1 MTLRLNRYLSQAGV
15 ASRRT
20 ADELIAQGR
29 VEINGRVVTELG
41 SKVEPDRDVVRVDG
55 RRVKAAPASRYLL
68 VYKPRQVVSTRA
80 DPQRRTTIVDVLAGV
95 GVTGYFY
102 PVGRLDY
109 DTEGLLLVTNDG
121 AFAQTVLHPRSEIE
135 RTYEAQVAGVPDE
148 RDLLR
153 LRRGVEI
160 DGRRTLPA
168 KVRTL
173 RVISTRSGDQAVV
186 ELTIREGRNR
196 QVRRM
201 CDAIAHPVER
211 LRRTRI
217 GTLTDRGLR
226 PGQVRD
232 LTDAERR
239 DLLAAAAPA
248 TKTRSR
254 TRPARSAGRRR

>member
-29 VEINGRVVTELG
+29 VDVNGRVVTELG
-41 SKVEPDRDVVRVDG
+41 SKVEPDRDDVRVDG
-55 RRVKAAPASRYLL
+55 RRVKSVPASRYLL
-68 VYKPRQVVSTRA
+68 VYKPRQVVTTRA
-80 DPQRRTTIVDVLAGV
+80 DPQGRTTIVDVLARAGI
-95 GVTGYFY
+95 TGYFY

-121 AFAQTVLHPRSEIE
+121 AFAQDVLHPRSEIE
-135 RTYEAQVAGVPDE
+135 RTYEAQVVGVPDG

-168 KVRTL
+168 RVRTL
-173 RVISTRSGDQAVV
+173 RVVSTRSGKQAVV
-186 ELTIREGRNR
+186 EVTIREGRNR

-217 GTLTDRGLR
+217 GTVTDRGLR

-232 LTDAERR
+232 LTEAERR
-239 DLLAAAAPA
+239 DLLAAAASAA
-248 TKTRSR
+248 TSRKRARTPRS
-254 TRPARSAGRRR
+254 PGRKR

>member
-1 MTLRLNRYLSQAGV
+1 LTVRLNRYLSQAGV

-20 ADELIAQGR
+20 ADELIGQGR

-41 SKVEPDRDVVRVDG
+41 TKVEPDRDEIRVDG
-55 RRVKAAPASRYLL
+55 RRIKSAPASRYLL
-68 VYKPRQVVSTRA
+68 VCKPRGVVSTRS
-80 DPQRRTTIVDVLAGV
+80 DPQRRPTIVDVLARAGI
-95 GVTGYFY
+95 TGYFY

-121 AFAQTVLHPRSEIE
+121 AFAQVVLHPRSEIE
-135 RTYEAQVAGVPDE
+135 RTYEAQVVDVPDE

-160 DGRRTLPA
+160 EGRRTLPA
-168 KVRTL
+168 HARIL
-173 RVISTRSGDQAVV
+173 RVVSTRGGKQAILEV
-186 ELTIREGRNR
+186 TIREGRNR

-217 GTLTDRGLR
+217 GAVTDRGLR

-232 LTDAERR
+232 LTEAERR
-239 DLLAAAAPA
+239 ALLEAAAAA
-248 TKTRSR
+248 TPRR
-254 TRPARSAGRRR
+254 RPRARRPAARKR